1 MMSSEIEKQYQNII
15 EHFPNLE
22 IIEHKIT
29 HIKIELI
36 KGIILEIN
44 YSRYPKRPKV
54 KLINQSGM
62 VYKKLNNDITSLEDW
77 KNDKSSSVLT
87 VINEIISIL
96 KDLQS
101 NIVKI
106 KKELLIG
113 FLALCRAH
121 HPKEFLGI
129 LKMEKNIFTE
139 FILPP
144 GAITSKSSGVFFPSR
159 IPMSRDYQGTIH
171 SHPSGT
177 LYPSPQDLNSMFKG
191 NRFHFIVGFPYSL
204 NDIKCFDKS
213 GKELQFKLI
222 S

>member
-1 MMSSEIEKQYQNII
+1 MIKEIELQYQNII
-15 EHFPNLE
+15 EHYPNTE
-22 IIEHKIT
+22 TIESKIT

-36 KGIILEIN
+36 KEIILEIN
-44 YSRYPKRPKV
+44 YSKYPKRPKV
-54 KLINQSGM
+54 KLINQSGQ
-62 VYKKLNNDITSLEDW
+62 VYKKLDNEVTSLKNW
-77 KNDKSSSVLT
+77 KIDKAKSVLK

-106 KKELLIG
+106 KRELLIG

-129 LKMEKNIFTE
+129 LKMDNNIFTE

-144 GAITSKSSGVFFPSR
+144 GAITSRNTGVFFPNR
-159 IPMSRDYQGTIH
+159 IPLNRDYQGTIH

-191 NRFHFIVGFPYSL
+191 NRFHFIVGFPYDL
-204 NDIKCFDKS
+204 NHIKCFEKG

-222 S
+222 N